1 MPLFGLIRFS
11 GAVLLSSSLLIVA
24 PASHALAQPVSSVKQ
39 SDAATLAQDIASAGR
54 VRMQSQRLAKLYW
67 QSGIGL
73 NGGAARQQIDA
84 GIGDVDAEFA
94 RLSRQARK
102 SSIQRTY
109 VRSEGLWQEMRTALK
124 KAPDS
129 ASAERVGQLADE
141 LMTHAGKLAMLIE
154 GESETPVGRLLDL
167 SSRLNMLSQRLARL
181 YLQAYDGKLTQGVSV
196 DIEQARKEFASGLRE
211 LDAARENSQAS
222 REAIGLARNQ
232 WIFFESAIAE
242 LGRADRRESRSAQH
256 VASSSE
262 RIAQVL
268 EQASLQYARDYAD
281 GLGNGR

>member
-1 MPLFGLIRFS
+1 MPLPGLIRFS
-11 GAVLLSSSLLIVA
+11 GALFLASSLLVVA
-24 PASHALAQPVSSVKQ
+24 PASHALAQPVSAVKQ
-39 SDAATLAQDIASAGR
+39 ADAALLAQDIASAGR
-54 VRMQSQRLAKLYW
+54 VRMQSQRLAKLYL

-73 NGGAARQQIDA
+73 NGGAARQQIDT
-84 GIGDVDAEFA
+84 GIGDVDAAFA

-102 SSIQRTY
+102 ASVQRTY
-109 VRSEGLWQEMRTALK
+109 ARSEALWQEMRVALR

-129 ASAERVGQLADE
+129 GAGERVGLLADE

-181 YLQAYDGKLTQGVSV
+181 YLQAYGGKYTQGIVV

-211 LDAARENSQAS
+211 LDAAQENSPAS

-242 LGRADRRESRSAQH
+242 LGKAERREGKSAQH
-256 VASSSE
+256 VATSSE

-268 EQASLQYARDYAD
+268 DQASLQYVRDYAD
-281 GLGNGR
+281 GLRNSR